1 MSDDIHHC
9 PDCRAVLK
17 HRDYKLRIMKTEGGS
32 KEIIK
37 IQRLKCPHCNRLHN
51 ALPDFLVPYKH
62 YTTEIISGVL
72 DGVVSST
79 DQDSEDYPCE
89 ETMNRW
95 KQWFRTNRDNI
106 DGYMKSIGYRLLG
119 FGEDL
124 LNSKVSLLTHL
135 KGSSEV
141 WLETVLS
148 MIYNSG
154 GFLAP
159 T

>member
-1 MSDDIHHC
+1 
-9 PDCRAVLK
+9 
-17 HRDYKLRIMKTEGGS
+17 MKTEGGS